1 MNNST
6 SFARFFSTAAASTTR
21 CGSTFSS
28 SSSFWNKY
36 KYHYSSSNGK
46 FFYPR
51 GVVGKNSSHFN
62 FHRFRHQF
70 FTSSSLLSSSSS
82 TSLSS
87 SSDPKNPA
95 VGQIIL
101 NGKTPPLVAPA
112 TLADDN
118 NSNNEN
124 KNNINDDIN
133 QYNYNYNHNNDA
145 QGNHSTAAAA
155 TAVTTNSKS
164 DKLRGILKDI
174 GMSISQWKIQDER
187 GNGTSPPLGDNRRA
201 RRKRSFRQSD
211 HLAPENVNP
220 YVHRH
225 MPSSIISSR
234 LENDVDGHH
243 HLYSYYSSSHGHGT
257 RRRRTQPLSEEDIS
271 ARLRVKSVYAAS
283 NINITK
289 VLTSVFGPASK
300 TPALRHTFG
309 KTNIIIQLP
318 SVAASV
324 GLEQSQSQVK
334 SQVQSQV
341 QSQSLTTASGEEIVE
356 GEVASYSESQPR
368 FVAIFRFGSIVF
380 FNVST
385 ADSTYIL
392 EAVKKH
398 STDPVPR
405 GFERKEHFEIAISP
419 QMEDTAYVNADFA
432 TVKELNINNVAIV
445 STIMGQTVAFD
456 SYNDTVDELL
466 ATFASINSNVKK
478 TGNFTAMERETLFK
492 VVAQN
497 NSLFIDMIAKLGIK
511 DRSDTAW

>member
-1 MNNST
+1 MIMTTSSRSIPTIARYFFTNTATTSRTRSST
-6 SFARFFSTAAASTTR
+6 CTV
-21 CGSTFSS
+21 
-28 SSSFWNKY
+28 SSFKW
-36 KYHYSSSNGK
+36 YHYEK
-46 FFYPR
+46 FGFPTATTATTNTADSIIYISKSLAVR
-51 GVVGKNSSHFN
+51 KNVSDFN
-62 FHRFRHQF
+62 FNRFRF
-70 FTSSSLLSSSSS
+70 FTSSS
-82 TSLSS
+82 
-87 SSDPKNPA
+87 SSDPQIPPPA
-95 VGQIIL
+95 
-101 NGKTPPLVAPA
+101 GKTIMRDE
-112 TLADDN
+112 TKNN
-118 NSNNEN
+118 NSPQQDN
-124 KNNINDDIN
+124 
-133 QYNYNYNHNNDA
+133 
-145 QGNHSTAAAA
+145 S
-155 TAVTTNSKS
+155 VTTKS
-164 DKLRGILKDI
+164 EKLRGILNDI
-174 GMSISQWKIQDER
+174 GMSISQWKIQER
-187 GNGTSPPLGDNRRA
+187 EHDVSSPLGDNRRA
-201 RRKRSFRQSD
+201 RRKRSLRQSD

-220 YVHRH
+220 YVYKH
-225 MPSSIISSR
+225 MPNRGLLSDDFD
-234 LENDVDGHH
+234 N
-243 HLYSYYSSSHGHGT
+243 YSYYNSGSGSYGGGA
-257 RRRRTQPLSEEDIS
+257 RRRRSLPLTEDIS

-318 SVAASV
+318 PVAV
-324 GLEQSQSQVK
+324 E
-334 SQVQSQV
+334 
-341 QSQSLTTASGEEIVE
+341 SGSEEE
-356 GEVASYSESQPR
+356 ASYNESQPR

-385 ADSTYIL
+385 ADSSYIL

-398 STDPVPR
+398 SNDPVPR

-511 DRSDTAW
+511 DRSDTAWNLSQYERLHEGLKVCRRL